1 MEQISKSQ
9 LKQRWDYKRDSIY
22 NLRDN
27 IKRLKLQ
34 VRKDLKGRDEKEKLT
49 ALIVRIMMNTSERVG
64 NEGSA
69 SNGRFGISQLKN
81 THIFLRNGKI
91 HLIYVGKSGVS
102 HSKSFSDATSFTIL
116 KTLKRRNNN
125 FLFITSDGFRIKP
138 DRVNRYLSNFG
149 AKSKDIRGFNANHL
163 MICELK
169 KYGNIKEEK
178 ERTKIFNLSLKKV
191 ASKIGHSPATLRK
204 HYLLPEIEENYFKK
218 GSVGKI
224 SI

>member
-1 MEQISKSQ
+1 MEQISKRK

-34 VRKDLKGRDEKEKLT
+34 VRKDLKGRDEKQKLT

-102 HSKSFSDATSFTIL
+102 HSKSFSDATSF
-116 KTLKRRNNN
+116 
-125 FLFITSDGFRIKP
+125 
-138 DRVNRYLSNFG
+138 
-149 AKSKDIRGFNANHL
+149 
-163 MICELK
+163 
-169 KYGNIKEEK
+169 
-178 ERTKIFNLSLKKV
+178 
-191 ASKIGHSPATLRK
+191 
-204 HYLLPEIEENYFKK
+204 
-218 GSVGKI
+218 